1 MALDPKLLMATATR
15 YKSIAVNGLSIAYRE
30 AGPKDAPTILL
41 LHGFPT
47 SSHMFRDLIPLL
59 ADCYHLIAPDYPGF
73 GYSSTPKVTEFIYTF
88 DALADLMLAFTD
100 ALGLEHYLLYLQDF
114 GGPVGFRMAALRPA
128 RVKGL
133 IVQNANAYDEGMSD
147 TIRTLV
153 LSLWPKPTPQTEA
166 RARAIFELPGTK
178 MQFLEGVPDPALVSP
193 DAWQHA
199 QWGLERD
206 GMKDVAFA
214 LHANYGSNVLLY
226 PAWHQYFRRH
236 QPRTLVMWG
245 KGDYI
250 FTVAG
255 AEAYKND
262 LPKAE
267 IHILDTGHFALE
279 THAPLIAWHIVEF
292 FGRN

>member
-1 MALDPKLLMATATR
+1 MQCIVIIPE
-15 YKSIAVNGLSIAYRE
+15 LSTVY
-30 AGPKDAPTILL
+30 
-41 LHGFPT
+41 F
-47 SSHMFRDLIPLL
+47 LIE
-59 ADCYHLIAPDYPGF
+59 I
-73 GYSSTPKVTEFIYTF
+73 
-88 DALADLMLAFTD
+88 
-100 ALGLEHYLLYLQDF
+100 
-114 GGPVGFRMAALRPA
+114 PA
-128 RVKGL
+128 NRS
-133 IVQNANAYDEGMSD
+133 E
-147 TIRTLV
+147 
-153 LSLWPKPTPQTEA
+153 
-166 RARAIFELPGTK
+166 
-178 MQFLEGVPDPALVSP
+178 
-193 DAWQHA
+193 
-199 QWGLERD
+199 LERD